1 MKSLEHG
8 GRGRG
13 GGGGRKAQWLV
24 YLLSDPA
31 APNLIHKF
39 FTQEEGVAVAEVKR
53 PHCLE
58 ESGLRMLI
66 NPI

>member
-1 MKSLEHG
+1 M
-8 GRGRG
+8 

-24 YLLSDPA
+24 YLFPDPA
-31 APNLIHKF
+31 APNLIPKF
-39 FTQEEGVAVAEVKR
+39 FTQEKSVDVVEVKR